1 VQLHG
6 IFKTLEPLLRNY
18 GYLAVAGIVFGENVG
33 LPILPGETIL
43 IAAAIYAGAGKLN
56 IVGVA
61 AIALGAAVV
70 GQTVGYLI
78 GRLGGRRLVDRYGR
92 YLMLT
97 PPRLARA
104 ERFFDRRGF
113 WVVLVGRFVEGL
125 RQGAGIISGLIQM
138 DLRLFLPAN
147 VLGGVL
153 WVGVWA
159 ALGEVS
165 GNHINAIYRTISRY
179 ALYAVA
185 ALVLLTVVTVVR
197 HRRRRHA
204 EESQQG

>member
-1 VQLHG
+1 
-6 IFKTLEPLLRNY
+6 
-18 GYLAVAGIVFGENVG
+18 
-33 LPILPGETIL
+33 
-43 IAAAIYAGAGKLN
+43 
-56 IVGVA
+56 
-61 AIALGAAVV
+61 
-70 GQTVGYLI
+70 
-78 GRLGGRRLVDRYGR
+78 
-92 YLMLT
+92 
-97 PPRLARA
+97 
-104 ERFFDRRGF
+104 
-113 WVVLVGRFVEGL
+113 
-125 RQGAGIISGLIQM
+125 
-138 DLRLFLPAN
+138 
-147 VLGGVL
+147 VL